1 MLKDDLPGDGLTP
14 HGSTGNGRGPESRE
28 ERVSPSAK
36 ARGDADASAHADNV
50 AGGWGSMKAVT
61 QILRQE
67 HVLMRGAK
75 LLLKQNK
82 PDGFQCVSCSWAKP
96 ADPHL
101 AEFCENGAKATAWEI
116 TDRRAT
122 PDFFAEHTCAELE
135 QWSDLALE
143 EQGRLTAPLRRDP
156 ASDKYVPVS
165 WQQAFEEIG
174 RELRA
179 IAPNDAVFYAS
190 GRASLETSYMYQ
202 LLARLYGTNN
212 LPDSSNMCHETTS
225 VALPPVIGV
234 PVGTVGLED
243 FEKTDCIL
251 YFGHNVGTN
260 APRMLHPLQEARKRG
275 VPLIAFNPVREA
287 GLMRFVNPQSPAE
300 MLVPGNDTAISSQ
313 YVQLKIGGDAAVIL
327 GMCKVIIEADDAA
340 RNAGIDRIIDTAFID
355 THTHGFEAFSEQ
367 ARGADWTEIE
377 YRSGVT
383 RAEIETAAHTYM
395 HARTA
400 MAFYGMGLTQH
411 RKGVDTIQLLVNLLL
426 LRGNF
431 GKPGAGICPV
441 RGHSN
446 VQGQRTVGITEKPE
460 LAPLDVLAKQFHF
473 APPRDKGLDTVGAC
487 EAAIEGRLKAFIMLG
502 GNFVRAIPDTGR
514 MEAAWKKLR
523 LTVNIVTKLNR
534 SCLMHGEV
542 SYILPCRGRIEIDRQ
557 AGGEQAVSIEDST
570 GCFHG
575 SRGFAE
581 PASPLLLS
589 EPAIVAG
596 IAKATLPPNAVD
608 WDGWVGDYARIRD
621 AISET
626 FPAIFADF
634 NQRLWQ
640 PGGFHRPLPV
650 ADRIWKTPNGKANFT
665 VVSQLAADPDL
676 PALADPSILQ
686 LMTTRGD
693 SQFNTT
699 VYGMDD
705 RFRGV
710 YGTREVILMHEADI
724 AARGLVPG
732 DRVNVETV
740 ANDGVIRRVTGLSAR
755 AFDIPRGCAMG
766 YYPELNVLVP
776 LWHHAEGSHVPA
788 AKSISVRVVKQAM
801 TSDVATGEETPD
813 MMKEADVV

>member
-1 MLKDDLPGDGLTP
+1 MHEDGQP
-14 HGSTGNGRGPESRE
+14 
-28 ERVSPSAK
+28 
-36 ARGDADASAHADNV
+36 RGDATLPSIGENGETPGTVMTIDQPDVSRDASANGV
-50 AGGWGSMKAVT
+50 TKAGGWGSMKAVA

-67 HVLMRGAK
+67 RVLVRGARVLM
-75 LLLKQNK
+75 KQNK

-96 ADPHL
+96 SDPHV

-122 PDFFAEHTCAELE
+122 PALFAEHTCADLE
-135 QWSDLALE
+135 QWRDMALE
-143 EQGRLTAPLRRDP
+143 EAGRLTQPMRWDP
-156 ASDKYVPVS
+156 ATDKYVAVS
-165 WQQAFEEIG
+165 WESAFEEIG

-179 IAPNDAVFYAS
+179 IAPNEAVFYAS

-202 LLARLYGTNN
+202 LFARMYGTNN

-234 PVGTVGLED
+234 PVGTVALDD
-243 FEKTDCIL
+243 FEKTDCVL

-260 APRMLHPLQEARKRG
+260 APRMLHPLQDARKRG
-275 VPLIAFNPVREA
+275 VPLIAFNPVREP
-287 GLMRFVNPQSPAE
+287 GLMRFVNPQSPME
-300 MLVPGNDTAISSQ
+300 MLVPGMDTRISSQ
-313 YVQLKIGGDAAVIL
+313 YIQLKIGGDAAVIL
-327 GMCKVIIEADDAA
+327 GMCKVIIEADDTAI
-340 RNAGIDRIIDTAFID
+340 RDGGERLIDTDFIQL
-355 THTHGFEAFSEQ
+355 HTHGFEAFSAQ
-367 ARGADWTEIE
+367 ARAANWDEIVH
-377 YRSGVT
+377 RSGVT
-383 RAEIETAAHTYM
+383 RAEIEKAAHTYM

-426 LRGNF
+426 LRGNI

-460 LAPLDVLAKQFHF
+460 LAPLDVLAKQYDF
-473 APPRDKGLDTVGAC
+473 APPRDKGMDTVATC
-487 EAAIEGRLKAFIMLG
+487 QAALDGRLKAFIMLG
-502 GNFVRAIPDTGR
+502 GNFVRAIPDTTR

-542 SYILPCRGRIEIDRQ
+542 SYILPCLGRIEIDRQ
-557 AGGEQAVSIEDST
+557 ESGEQAVSIEDST

-575 SRGFAE
+575 SRGMVE
-581 PASPLLLS
+581 PASEYLLS

-596 IAKATLPPNAVD
+596 MAKATLGRQTVD
-608 WDGWVGDYARIRD
+608 WDKWVGDYGLVRD
-621 AISET
+621 AIAKT
-626 FPAIFADF
+626 FPTIFGDF
-634 NQRLWQ
+634 NKRLWQ
-640 PGGFHRPLPV
+640 PGVFQRPLPARERV
-650 ADRIWKTPNGKANFT
+650 WKTPNGKANFT

-699 VYGMDD
+699 IYGLDD

-710 YGTREVILMHEADI
+710 HGTREVLLMHEADI
-724 AARGLVPG
+724 AARGLIPG
-732 DRVNVETV
+732 DRVAVETV
-740 ANDGVIRRVTGLSAR
+740 AGDNVIRRVTGLSVR
-755 AFDIPRGCAMG
+755 AFDIPLGCAAG
-766 YYPELNVLVP
+766 YYPELNALLP
-776 LWHHAEGSHVPA
+776 LWHHAERSHVPA
-788 AKSISVRVVKQAM
+788 AKSISVRVLKDEV
-801 TSDVATGEETPD
+801 T
-813 MMKEADVV
+813 AD